1 VAGEGKRKDSDARR
15 LQETGVDTVQVV
27 IDYVR
32 QETVEPLKGVG
43 RFLIFGVAGSALLAL
58 GLVLL
63 LVAVLRALQTETG
76 TFHGNLSWVPYVIVA
91 VLGIILIALA
101 AWRVSSGPARPSAAS
116 RKHKEAADGGRDEWE
131 AHLARRPRGC
141 VLPGDRR
148 DRGDRPGTPPQVAV
162 IAGAAVMVVLTLTY
176 LAGRRRGRRRS
187 AVVEIRRV

>member
-101 AWRVSSGPARPSAAS
+101 AWRVSSGPGTAKRRESKAQ
-116 RKHKEAADGGRDEWE
+116 GG
-131 AHLARRPRGC
+131 
-141 VLPGDRR
+141 
-148 DRGDRPGTPPQVAV
+148 
-162 IAGAAVMVVLTLTY
+162 
-176 LAGRRRGRRRS
+176 S
-187 AVVEIRRV
+187 

>member
-76 TFHGNLSWVPYVIVA
+76 TFHGNLSWVPTSS
-91 VLGIILIALA
+91 
-101 AWRVSSGPARPSAAS
+101 WRCSGSS
-116 RKHKEAADGGRDEWE
+116 
-131 AHLARRPRGC
+131 
-141 VLPGDRR
+141 
-148 DRGDRPGTPPQVAV
+148 
-162 IAGAAVMVVLTLTY
+162 
-176 LAGRRRGRRRS
+176 
-187 AVVEIRRV
+187 